1 MAVESPG
8 FIFIQSG
15 GETAERA
22 RRALAA
28 YAGLRGGIVAA
39 GDLAV
44 TENGT
49 PNMSV
54 NVATGQ
60 VLIPGTEGTY
70 QGHYVIENRGT
81 LNVALAAADATNPR
95 KDLIVAKVQ
104 DAAYSGASNVASI
117 VVVTGTPAGSPAEP
131 AIPANAWVL
140 AMVDVPA
147 LDTAITN
154 SQITD
159 RRTQQTGQKG
169 RGAALGGVVVCTST
183 NRPSHSEGLVIY
195 ETDTDVV
202 SVSDGTNWNQ
212 IKPGGPRG
220 KIAAGAGN
228 TSAQGSITTEVDITG
243 ATGATADP
251 GGGRRVR
258 ITLSLGRITSTVG
271 GDTYDIAFYE
281 GGSVIMTWRVIISQI
296 TGGVGGTFSH
306 QYVPTTGSK
315 TWKATIQ
322 RANGSGTLSI
332 NNAATAP
339 LTFLVEDIGT

>member
-22 RRALAA
+22 RRAVAA
-28 YAGLRGGIVAA
+28 LAGLRGGIVAA

-44 TENGT
+44 AENGT

-70 QGHYVIENRGT
+70 QGFYCIENRGT
-81 LNVALAAADATNPR
+81 LNVAIAAADATNPR

-117 VVVTGTPAGSPAEP
+117 VAVTGTPAASPAEP
-131 AIPANAWVL
+131 AAPANSWVL

-169 RGAALGGVVVCTST
+169 QAAALGGVILCTST
-183 NRPSHSEGLVIY
+183 NRPGHQVGRAIY
-195 ETDTDVV
+195 ETDTKRVFI
-202 SVSDGTNWNQ
+202 SDGTNWKQ
-212 IKPGGPRG
+212 INPG
-220 KIAAGAGN
+220 IDATSNDVATLETT
-228 TSAQGSITTEVDITG
+228 TSATYVNLTTAGPAVTVKLEPGQKCEVSIF
-243 ATGATADP
+243 A
-251 GGGRRVR
+251 R
-258 ITLSLGRITSTVG
+258 SLG
-271 GDTYDIAFYE
+271 DA
-281 GGSVIMTWRVIISQI
+281 
-296 TGGVGGTFSH
+296 
-306 QYVPTTGSK
+306 PTTGPRMCYDVSG
-315 TWKATIQ
+315 AETI
-322 RANGSGTLSI
+322 T
-332 NNAATAP
+332 AATRETAGDFFENDTTVGAAGSKSSIFTATTGGNYTFTAKYRRVGATTASFTERRIIAKP
-339 LTFLVEDIGT
+339 L